1 VYNQAGVTV
10 DTGPDVY
17 AWGLLTG
24 MYGANPGIFSCTP
37 ITRVQSRLGVSLLGG

>member
-1 VYNQAGVTV
+1 VYNQACVTA

-17 AWGLLTG
+17 ARGLLTA
-24 MYGANPGIFSCTP
+24 MYGADPGIFSYTP